1 MDLEAT
7 SALKKRE
14 MKFQVKL
21 KKKKKVLAV
30 MKKFISTQGILK
42 L

>member
-1 MDLEAT
+1 MEAKAT
-7 SALKKRE
+7 SVLKKRE

-30 MKKFISTQGILK
+30 MKKFIST
-42 L
+42 